1 MRSRTHL
8 KLRNHVGCDFS
19 RTGKDMDRDITVE
32 LRQSGRGDFR
42 PRLADVLLPQEELHG
57 VSASCAAQ
65 RKSGMGK
72 IGTVNVVRTWVLRS
86 AISTG
91 LGS

>member
-1 MRSRTHL
+1 
-8 KLRNHVGCDFS
+8 
-19 RTGKDMDRDITVE
+19 MDRDIAVE
-32 LRQSGRGDFR
+32 FRQSGRGDFR
-42 PRLADVLLPQEELHG
+42 PRLADILLPQEELDG

-65 RKSGMGK
+65 RQY
-72 IGTVNVVRTWVLRS
+72 GTGSIEAVNIVRTWVLRS